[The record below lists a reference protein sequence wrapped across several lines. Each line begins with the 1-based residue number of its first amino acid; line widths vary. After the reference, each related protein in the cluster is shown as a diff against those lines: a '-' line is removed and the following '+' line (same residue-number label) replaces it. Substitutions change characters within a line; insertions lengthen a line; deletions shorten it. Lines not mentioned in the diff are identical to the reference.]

1 MQAKELSLVQ
11 VLVTVNIQARRHAFG
26 KSQNPIT
33 NQSVL
38 SSITLILKSILT
50 FWTCKLDRERRSP
63 PGTPDPSQKE
73 IKIPGP
79 CQSGV
84 CSDYRSGRTIAIAKR
99 DSILHFLSVSVCWL
113 INSFNVVLKQ

>member
-11 VLVTVNIQARRHAFG
+11 VLVTATIQARRHAFG

-50 FWTCKLDRERRSP
+50 FWTWKLDRERRSP
-63 PGTPDPSQKE
+63 PGTLDPSQKE
-73 IKIPGP
+73 IKTPGH
-79 CQSGV
+79 CQSEV
-84 CSDYRSGRTIAIAKR
+84 CSDYRSGRTIVIAKR
-99 DSILHFLSVSVCWL
+99 DSILHFLSVSVCW
-113 INSFNVVLKQ
+113 